1 MCVIYTYEPT
11 SLWFFLYFLVFFR
24 SNLLSITFSPV
35 GRALSLSL
43 GSYPD
48 FLPALFPF
56 GVFFG
61 QVFSGLSLTAFVSVV
76 RGSSVLLVFSFF
88 PVSYLIYSFGF
99 HSCAPVPLLNI
110 FTIDVY
116 EINHLIFNI
125 FSFDVCLGQL
135 SRTAF

>member
-1 MCVIYTYEPT
+1 MYVIYTYEPT
-11 SLWFFLYFLVFFR
+11 SLWFFLYFLVIFR
-24 SNLLSITFSPV
+24 SNLFSITFSPV

-61 QVFSGLSLTAFVSVV
+61 QVFSGLRLTAFVSVV
-76 RGSSVLLVFSFF
+76 RGSSALLVFSFF

-99 HSCAPVPLLNI
+99 HSCAPVRLLNI

>member
-1 MCVIYTYEPT
+1 M
-11 SLWFFLYFLVFFR
+11 
-24 SNLLSITFSPV
+24 
-35 GRALSLSL
+35 SLSL

-76 RGSSVLLVFSFF
+76 RGSSALLVFSFF
-88 PVSYLIYSFGF
+88 PVSYLICSFGF
-99 HSCAPVPLLNI
+99 HAHSCAPVPLLNI